1 MRERESRFDS
11 LLREAARLAVEEE
24 LRLLDREVKLYPH
37 TFRPEFHKKMRRL
50 FDRIGS
56 YTTHG
61 SAGHIDRSS
70 SQDNSFLRQLRA
82 RRPKAGSFRLRRRYL
97 AVAALLMVFA
107 SGAAL
112 ASETVRNGLAQLRLQ
127 FFPDN
132 VTIEAAPEPATEQAA
147 NGQTGPTATKEFHA
161 YKWKE
166 VPEGYEVVQED
177 EDVEFKIYQID
188 YKNSLGGFIHYVQ
201 GDAQTWQTSIS
212 YDTQKGYK
220 HILQLDDG
228 LEAYSIS
235 DGRNN
240 TIFYEK
246 DGYLF
251 EFMSNQPEETI
262 LDYIDISGI
271 LEYEY

>member
-1 MRERESRFDS
+1 MSRE
-11 LLREAARLAVEEE
+11 LLTDDILRQAVCMAAEKRYQDAMEDARLH
-24 LRLLDREVKLYPH
+24 PH

-50 FDRIGS
+50 LKG
-56 YTTHG
+56 HAL
-61 SAGHIDRSS
+61 SARHPGDGHIARSNS
-70 SQDNSFLRQLRA
+70 PDNSFLRQLRA

-107 SGAAL
+107 SVAAL
-112 ASETVRNGLAQLRLQ
+112 ASGTVRNGLAQLRLQ

-132 VTIEAAPEPATEQAA
+132 VTIEAAPEPATEQGA

-201 GDAQTWQTSIS
+201 GDAQTWQTTIS

-251 EFMSNQPEETI
+251 EFMSDQPEETI
-262 LDYIDISGI
+262 LDYIDLSGV